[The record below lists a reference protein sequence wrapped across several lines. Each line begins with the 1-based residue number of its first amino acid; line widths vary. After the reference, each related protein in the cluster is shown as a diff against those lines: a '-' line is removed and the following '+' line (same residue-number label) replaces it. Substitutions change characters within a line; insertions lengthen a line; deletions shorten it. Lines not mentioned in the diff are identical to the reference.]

1 MLQWTDV
8 AWELKGTWVC
18 NLNDFVEDTK
28 LTCKTPASKINQ
40 DKPLVIW
47 FKILFFTVHAF
58 VCKVTLN
65 IKGRHCRGWFFFL
78 FQNKRTSKKKKK
90 KNFQGLKKKTSLV
103 LTQPVLFYYLK
114 TKTKMFFLLKEE
126 TFFFNLCHFL
136 FHHNLLY
143 AKQ

>member
-1 MLQWTDV
+1 MIQNIILYSTCLCVQSNFKYKRKTLQR
-8 AWELKGTWVC
+8 LI
-18 NLNDFVEDTK
+18 FFF
-28 LTCKTPASKINQ
+28 SFKINV
-40 DKPLVIW
+40 PV
-47 FKILFFTVHAF
+47 
-58 VCKVTLN
+58 
-65 IKGRHCRGWFFFL
+65 
-78 FQNKRTSKKKKK
+78 KKKK

-143 AKQ
+143 AKQQMFKSVFHKFHATPKVHSNDVQTDGPLLPVGSFRAEG

>member
-90 KNFQGLKKKTSLV
+90 NFQGLKKKTSLV